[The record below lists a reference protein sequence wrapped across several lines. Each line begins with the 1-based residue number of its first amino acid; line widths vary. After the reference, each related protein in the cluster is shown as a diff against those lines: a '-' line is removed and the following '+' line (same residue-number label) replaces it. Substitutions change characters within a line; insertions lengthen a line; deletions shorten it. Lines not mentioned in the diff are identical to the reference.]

1 MATRKITVLD
11 EGAPLLGAGL
21 PPIRT
26 KVGGPLPPSASRRA
40 SSGAT
45 NGTTRS
51 TMGAF
56 AAAVLLVTGAGGAA
70 YRYRTH
76 QLREGEMT
84 AVAARTLDRLQ
95 EKPQWCNSCAVVVPT
110 DTYADKGWGQQID
123 AADCVVRFND
133 ATTGTK
139 SPEDLGMKDTI
150 RVISADGPGNPAWRS
165 PCALGGGCEREFVA
179 YDVAADPAGV
189 AAVANAPE
197 IELLSVLAGF
207 LNTGDPHV
215 ALRNYATANAYP
227 STPTWAS
234 PGFVAVDAMK
244 HPRMCGSVAIYGVA
258 GAAADA
264 EDPTGDHDYPLEHH
278 LMREAVA
285 SKAPGWENVRIVDM
299 DATANEVW
307 AAGDDSNSLA
317 FAKVTT
323 MFTPPTHLVPA
334 SAEPKGLDKLKVDPT
349 RRGTDTADPTGLDPN
364 AGSGAAGAE
373 DAVAGLSMK
382 HSKLMKKLKLLA
394 PPTETADAKGNAG
407 AGSAS
412 YPQPWTTPKNAIE
425 AEAVSYTHLTLPT
438 ILRV

>member
-165 PCALGGGCEREFVA
+165 PCALGGGE
-179 YDVAADPAGV
+179 
-189 AAVANAPE
+189 
-197 IELLSVLAGF
+197 
-207 LNTGDPHV
+207 
-215 ALRNYATANAYP
+215 
-227 STPTWAS
+227 WA
-234 PGFVAVDAMK
+234 
-244 HPRMCGSVAIYGVA
+244 CNI
-258 GAAADA
+258 
-264 EDPTGDHDYPLEHH
+264 
-278 LMREAVA
+278 
-285 SKAPGWENVRIVDM
+285 
-299 DATANEVW
+299 
-307 AAGDDSNSLA
+307 SL
-317 FAKVTT
+317 
-323 MFTPPTHLVPA
+323 
-334 SAEPKGLDKLKVDPT
+334 
-349 RRGTDTADPTGLDPN
+349 
-364 AGSGAAGAE
+364 
-373 DAVAGLSMK
+373 
-382 HSKLMKKLKLLA
+382 
-394 PPTETADAKGNAG
+394 
-407 AGSAS
+407 
-412 YPQPWTTPKNAIE
+412 
-425 AEAVSYTHLTLPT
+425 
-438 ILRV
+438 